1 MSNSEMIGSALTIV
15 ALLAA
20 WWWLFFKKKKSIT
33 KKFPVE
39 WNTILIQKVNF
50 YRQLPEPE
58 KVRFNKSVQEFLD
71 QIQITGVGLEVDD
84 IDRLL
89 VAASAVIPLF
99 GYPGWHY
106 RNLNEVLLYEG
117 TFNYDYETK
126 KGDERNILG
135 MVGSNSM
142 NRMMI
147 LSKPALH
154 HGFEDNLSKHNVG
167 IHEFIHLL
175 DKADGSTDGIP
186 EIFLRQPFLEPW
198 VKMMNQEIEAI
209 KNGESEI
216 PEYGSTNAAE
226 FFSVVGEY
234 FFQQP
239 HLLEEN
245 HPELFVMLKRI
256 FNIDHSS

>member
-1 MSNSEMIGSALTIV
+1 MIGSALTIV

-33 KKFPVE
+33 KKFPDE
-39 WNTILIQKVNF
+39 WNSILMQKVNF

-58 KVRFNKSVQEFLD
+58 KVRFKKSVQEFLD
-71 QIQITGVGLEVDD
+71 QIQITGVGIEVDD

-147 LSKPALH
+147 LSKPALR

-186 EIFLRQPFLEPW
+186 EIFLSQPYQEEW
-198 VKMMNQEIEAI
+198 IKIMNQEIEAI
-209 KNGESEI
+209 KSGVSEI
-216 PEYGSTNAAE
+216 PEYGSTNTAE

-239 HLLEEN
+239 KLLEEN
-245 HPELFVMLKRI
+245 HPKLFVLLKKI
-256 FNIDHSS
+256 FRLEP